1 MKNRQAKD
9 TAKLSDGLSGG
20 LSGGPVRD
28 ERVFEGFAVGAGIAL
43 GIVYRHD
50 SHAALQ
56 VRERP
61 IPAAKVRA
69 EQHRVLEAA
78 ADAAGRIEAL
88 QARAKRMAGAA
99 GEEVG
104 FLLEAY
110 QQMLNGSRLV
120 RGVQA
125 RIAAER
131 INAEAAVMKEIG
143 LMAEAFAAMDDQYLA
158 ARIADIREV
167 GRRLVESLG
176 KAVVT
181 GLDDLPL
188 NAVIVANELSPADT
202 ALLDPKKVAGLT
214 TILGGVESHT
224 AIVARSL
231 GLPAV
236 VAPAE
241 LLEAAENGDEII
253 IDGSA
258 GRVIVN
264 PSAATLNKYM
274 KRRAAFL
281 RSQQSL
287 KKLKAVRAI
296 TRDGFHVHLH
306 ANMELPNEIAGV
318 LASGA
323 EGIGLFRSE
332 FMFMNRPDLP
342 SEEEQFEELARVVK
356 KMNGRPVTVR
366 TLDVGADKLGEAVG
380 LKPGPNPALGLRAI
394 RFSLKRRKL
403 FMAQLSAILRASA
416 FGPVRIL
423 LPMVCNVEE
432 IRQVRRILSRVVST
446 LKRKGVKIADP
457 LPPLGIMIEIPGAAL
472 AADALAAE
480 SDFFAIGTNDLT
492 QYTLAID
499 RSDEQV
505 AYLYNPLHP
514 AVLRLIQFTA
524 EAAAAAKIP
533 VSVCGEMAGDERM
546 TPVLLGF
553 GITELSM
560 NPASLPRV
568 KKRILDLNLSS
579 ISGDVRRITAEPDP
593 ERLKAFV
600 DTLYHAR

>member
-1 MKNRQAKD
+1 
-9 TAKLSDGLSGG
+9 
-20 LSGGPVRD
+20 
-28 ERVFEGFAVGAGIAL
+28 
-43 GIVYRHD
+43 
-50 SHAALQ
+50 
-56 VRERP
+56 
-61 IPAAKVRA
+61 
-69 EQHRVLEAA
+69 
-78 ADAAGRIEAL
+78 
-88 QARAKRMAGAA
+88 
-99 GEEVG
+99 
-104 FLLEAY
+104 
-110 QQMLNGSRLV
+110 
-120 RGVQA
+120 
-125 RIAAER
+125 
-131 INAEAAVMKEIG
+131 MKEIG
-143 LMAEAFAAMDDQYLA
+143 LMAEAFAAMEDQYLA
-158 ARIADIREV
+158 ARMADIREV

-176 KAVVT
+176 KAVST
-181 GLDDLPL
+181 GLEDLPP
-188 NAVIVANELSPADT
+188 NAVIVADELSPADT
-202 ALLDPKKVAGLT
+202 ALLDPKRVAGLA

-241 LLEAAENGDEII
+241 LLSAVENGDEII
-253 IDGSA
+253 IDGTA

-264 PSAATLNKYM
+264 PGAASLDKYK

-287 KKLKAVRAI
+287 KKLKMVPAV
-296 TRDGFHVHLH
+296 TRDGFRIHLH
-306 ANMELPNEIAGV
+306 ANMELPNEIGGV
-318 LASGA
+318 LDAGA

-394 RFSLKRRKL
+394 RFSLTRRKL
-403 FMAQLSAILRASA
+403 LLTQLSAILRASA

-423 LPMVCNVEE
+423 LPMVCMVEE
-432 IRQVRRILSRVVST
+432 IKQVRRALARVIAT
-446 LKRKGVKIADP
+446 LKRKGVRISDP
-457 LPPLGIMIEIPGAAL
+457 PPPLGIMIEIPGAAL

-480 SDFFAIGTNDLT
+480 SDFFALGTNDLT

-499 RSDEQV
+499 RTDEQV

-524 EAAAAAKIP
+524 EAASAARIP

-546 TPVLLGF
+546 TPILLGF

-568 KKRILDLNLSS
+568 KKRILDLNLAS
-579 ISGDVRRITAEPDP
+579 ISGRVRRITAESDP
-593 ERLKAFV
+593 QRLKAFV
-600 DTLYHAR
+600 DTLYHAS

>member
-9 TAKLSDGLSGG
+9 GIGQTRG
-20 LSGGPVRD
+20 
-28 ERVFEGFAVGAGIAL
+28 ERVFTGLAVGAGIAL
-43 GIVYRHD
+43 GVVHRHD
-50 SHAALQ
+50 SHAVVQ
-56 VRERP
+56 VRERR
-61 IPAAKVRA
+61 IPAAKVRT

-78 ADAAGRIEAL
+78 AEAAGRIEVL
-88 QARAKRMAGAA
+88 QSRAKRMAGAA

-104 FLLEAY
+104 YLLEAY
-110 QQMLNGSRLV
+110 QQMLSGSRLV
-120 RGVQA
+120 RGVQK
-125 RIAAER
+125 RIASDR

-176 KAVVT
+176 KAAAT
-181 GLDDLPL
+181 GLEDLPA
-188 NAVIVANELSPADT
+188 NAVIVADELSPADT
-202 ALLDPKKVAGLT
+202 ALLDPKRVAGIA

-236 VAPAE
+236 VAPPD
-241 LLEAAENGDEII
+241 LLGAVENGDEII
-253 IDGSA
+253 VDGTA
-258 GRVIVN
+258 GRVIVT
-264 PSAATLNKYM
+264 PGAASLAKYR

-287 KKLKAVRAI
+287 KKLKGVPAV
-296 TRDGFHVHLH
+296 TRDGFRVHLH

-318 LASGA
+318 LDAGA

-332 FMFMNRPDLP
+332 FMFMNREDLP
-342 SEEEQFEELARVVK
+342 TEEEQFEELARVVK
-356 KMNGRPVTVR
+356 RMNGRPVTVR

-394 RFSLKRRKL
+394 RFSLTRRKL
-403 FMAQLSAILRASA
+403 LLTQLSAILRASA

-423 LPMVCNVEE
+423 LPMVCTVDE
-432 IRQVRRILSRVVST
+432 IKQVRRALARVMAT
-446 LKRKGVKIADP
+446 LKRKGIKIADP
-457 LPPLGIMIEIPGAAL
+457 PPPLGIMIEIPGAAL

-480 SDFFAIGTNDLT
+480 ADFFALGTNDLT

-499 RSDEQV
+499 RTDEQV

-514 AVLRLIQFTA
+514 AVLRLIQFSA
-524 EAAAAAKIP
+524 EAASAARIP

-546 TPVLLGF
+546 TPILLGF

-568 KKRILDLNLSS
+568 KKRILDLNLAS
-579 ISGDVRRITAEPDP
+579 ISGRVRRITSESDP
-593 ERLKAFV
+593 QRLRAFV
-600 DTLYHAR
+600 DTLYHAS

>member
-9 TAKLSDGLSGG
+9 EPGQSRGERAFDGI
-20 LSGGPVRD
+20 
-28 ERVFEGFAVGAGIAL
+28 AVGAGIAL
-43 GIVYRHD
+43 GVVHRH
-50 SHAALQ
+50 SSRAMVQ
-56 VRERP
+56 VRERR
-61 IPAAKVRA
+61 ITQAKVRT

-78 ADAAGRIEAL
+78 ADAVGRIEVL
-88 QARAKRMAGAA
+88 QNRAKRMAGAA

-104 FLLEAY
+104 YLLEAY
-110 QQMLNGSRLV
+110 QQMLSGSRLV
-120 RGVQA
+120 RGVQK
-125 RIAAER
+125 RIATDR

-143 LMAEAFAAMDDQYLA
+143 LMAEAFAAIEDQYLA
-158 ARIADIREV
+158 ARMADIREV

-176 KAVVT
+176 KAEST
-181 GLDDLPL
+181 GLEDLPA
-188 NAVIVANELSPADT
+188 NAVIVADELSPADT
-202 ALLDPKKVAGLT
+202 ALLDPKRVAGLA

-236 VAPAE
+236 VAPPE
-241 LLEAAENGDEII
+241 LLNAVENGDEII
-253 IDGSA
+253 IDGTA

-264 PSAATLNKYM
+264 PGAASLAKYK

-287 KKLKAVRAI
+287 KKLKTVPAV
-296 TRDGFHVHLH
+296 TRDGVRIHLH

-318 LASGA
+318 LNAGA

-342 SEEEQFEELARVVK
+342 SEEEQFEELSRVVK

-380 LKPGPNPALGLRAI
+380 LTPGPNPALGLRAI

-403 FMAQLSAILRASA
+403 LLTQLSAILRASA

-423 LPMVCNVEE
+423 LPMVCMVEE
-432 IRQVRRILSRVVST
+432 IKQVRRALARVIAT
-446 LKRKGVKIADP
+446 LKRKGVRISDP
-457 LPPLGIMIEIPGAAL
+457 PPLGIMIEIPGAAL

-480 SDFFAIGTNDLT
+480 SDFFALGTNDLT

-524 EAAAAAKIP
+524 EAASAAGIP

-568 KKRILDLNLSS
+568 KKRILDLNLAS
-579 ISGDVRRITAEPDP
+579 ISGQVRRMTAESDP
-593 ERLKAFV
+593 QRLKAFV
-600 DTLYHAR
+600 DTLYHAS

>member
-1 MKNRQAKD
+1 MKNRPAKE
-9 TAKLSDGLSGG
+9 ASGSHRG
-20 LSGGPVRD
+20 
-28 ERVFEGFAVGAGIAL
+28 ERTFEGVAAGAGVAL
-43 GIVYRHD
+43 GVVHRHD
-50 SHAALQ
+50 SHAVVQ
-56 VRERP
+56 VRERR

-78 ADAAGRIEAL
+78 AEAASRIEAL
-88 QARAKRMAGAA
+88 QSRAKRMAGAA

-104 FLLEAY
+104 YLLEAY
-110 QQMLNGSRLV
+110 HQMLGGSRLL
-120 RGVQA
+120 RGVQK
-125 RIAAER
+125 RITTDR

-143 LMAEAFAAMDDQYLA
+143 LMAEAFAAMDDRYLA

-176 KAVVT
+176 GKDVET
-181 GLDDLPL
+181 GLDDLPV
-188 NAVIVANELSPADT
+188 NAVIVADELSPADT
-202 ALLDPKKVAGLT
+202 ALLDPKRVAGIT
-214 TILGGVESHT
+214 TVLGGVESHT

-236 VAPAE
+236 VAPPEVLA
-241 LLEAAENGDEII
+241 AAENGNEII
-253 IDGSA
+253 IDGTA

-264 PSAATLNKYM
+264 PGAATLAKYK

-287 KKLKAVRAI
+287 KKLKGVPAV
-296 TRDGFHVHLH
+296 TRDGFRVHLH
-306 ANMELPNEIAGV
+306 ANMELPNEIPGV
-318 LASGA
+318 LAAGA

-332 FMFMNRPDLP
+332 FMFMNRGSLP
-342 SEEEQFEELARVVK
+342 SEEEQFAELAQVVK
-356 KMNGRPVTVR
+356 KMGGRPVTVR

-394 RFSLKRRKL
+394 RFSLTRRKL
-403 FMAQLSAILRASA
+403 LLTQLSAILRAGA
-416 FGPVRIL
+416 LGPVRIL
-423 LPMVCNVEE
+423 LPMVCTVLE
-432 IRQVRRILSRVVST
+432 IKQVRRIMARVAAT

-472 AADALAAE
+472 AADALAREA
-480 SDFFAIGTNDLT
+480 DFFALGTNDLT

-499 RSDEQV
+499 RTDEQV

-524 EAAAAAKIP
+524 EAASAARIP

-546 TPVLLGF
+546 TPILLGF

-560 NPASLPRV
+560 NPVSLPRV
-568 KKRILDLNLSS
+568 KKRILELNLAS
-579 ISGDVRRITAEPDP
+579 ISGQVRRMTAESDP
-593 ERLKAFV
+593 ARLKAVV
-600 DTLYHAR
+600 DGLSRA

>member
-1 MKNRQAKD
+1 MKNRPAKD
-9 TAKLSDGLSGG
+9 TPGAARSESL
-20 LSGGPVRD
+20 
-28 ERVFEGFAVGAGIAL
+28 FEGFAVGAGIAI
-43 GIVYRHD
+43 GIVHRHD
-50 SHAALQ
+50 SNAVVQ
-56 VRERP
+56 VRERR
-61 IPAAKVRA
+61 IPAAKVRT

-78 ADAAGRIEAL
+78 ADAAGRIEEL
-88 QARAKRMAGAA
+88 QDRAKRMAGAA

-104 FLLEAY
+104 YLLEAY
-110 QQMLNGSRLV
+110 HQMLSGSRLV
-120 RGVQA
+120 RGVQK
-125 RIAAER
+125 RIATDR

-167 GRRLVESLG
+167 GRRLVESLD

-188 NAVIVANELSPADT
+188 NAVIVADELSPADT
-202 ALLDPKKVAGLT
+202 ALLDPKRVAGLT

-236 VAPAE
+236 VAPPE
-241 LLEAAENGDEII
+241 LLDAVENGDEII
-253 IDGSA
+253 IDGTA
-258 GRVIVN
+258 GLVIVN
-264 PSAATLNKYM
+264 PGAGTLNKYK

-287 KKLKAVRAI
+287 KKLKTVPAI
-296 TRDGFHVHLH
+296 TRDGFRVHLH

-332 FMFMNRPDLP
+332 FMFMNRADLP
-342 SEEEQFEELARVVK
+342 TEEEQFEELSRVVK

-394 RFSLKRRKL
+394 RFSLSRRKL
-403 FMAQLSAILRASA
+403 LLTQLSAILRASA

-423 LPMVCNVEE
+423 LPMVCNVDEVK
-432 IRQVRRILSRVVST
+432 QVRRILGRVVST
-446 LKRKGVKIADP
+446 LKRRGVKIADP

-480 SDFFAIGTNDLT
+480 ADFFALGTNDLT

-499 RSDEQV
+499 RTDEQV

-568 KKRILDLNLSS
+568 KKRILDMDLGS
-579 ISGDVRRITAEPDP
+579 ISGRVRRITAESDP

-600 DTLYHAR
+600 DTLFHAS

>member
-1 MKNRQAKD
+1 MKNRPAKE
-9 TAKLSDGLSGG
+9 ASSSHRG
-20 LSGGPVRD
+20 
-28 ERVFEGFAVGAGIAL
+28 ERTFEGVAAGAGVAL
-43 GIVYRHD
+43 GVVHRHD
-50 SHAALQ
+50 SHAVVQ
-56 VRERP
+56 VRERR

-78 ADAAGRIEAL
+78 AEAASRIEAL
-88 QARAKRMAGAA
+88 QSRAKRMAGAA

-104 FLLEAY
+104 YLLEAY
-110 QQMLNGSRLV
+110 HQMLGGSRLL
-120 RGVQA
+120 RGVQK
-125 RIAAER
+125 RITTDR

-143 LMAEAFAAMDDQYLA
+143 LMAEAFAAMDDRYLA

-176 KAVVT
+176 GKDVET
-181 GLDDLPL
+181 GLDDLPV
-188 NAVIVANELSPADT
+188 NAVIVADELSPADT
-202 ALLDPKKVAGLT
+202 ALLDPKRVAGIT
-214 TILGGVESHT
+214 TVLGGVESHT

-236 VAPAE
+236 VAPPEVLA
-241 LLEAAENGDEII
+241 AAENGNEII
-253 IDGSA
+253 IDGTA

-264 PSAATLNKYM
+264 PGAATLAKYK

-287 KKLKAVRAI
+287 KKLKGVPAV
-296 TRDGFHVHLH
+296 TRDGFRVHLH
-306 ANMELPNEIAGV
+306 ANMELPNEIPGV
-318 LASGA
+318 LAAGA

-332 FMFMNRPDLP
+332 FMFMNRGSLP
-342 SEEEQFEELARVVK
+342 SEEEQFAELAQVVK
-356 KMNGRPVTVR
+356 KMGGRPVTVR

-394 RFSLKRRKL
+394 RFSLTRRKL
-403 FMAQLSAILRASA
+403 LLTQLSAILRAGTL
-416 FGPVRIL
+416 GPVRIL
-423 LPMVCNVEE
+423 LPMVCTVLE
-432 IRQVRRILSRVVST
+432 IKQVRRIMARVAAT

-472 AADALAAE
+472 AADALAREA
-480 SDFFAIGTNDLT
+480 DFFALGTNDLT

-499 RSDEQV
+499 RTDEQV

-524 EAAAAAKIP
+524 EAASAARIP

-546 TPVLLGF
+546 TPILLGF

-560 NPASLPRV
+560 NPVSLPRV
-568 KKRILDLNLSS
+568 KKRILELNLAS
-579 ISGDVRRITAEPDP
+579 ISGQVRRMTAESDP
-593 ERLKAFV
+593 ARLKAVV
-600 DTLYHAR
+600 DGLSRA

>member
-1 MKNRQAKD
+1 MKNRPAKD
-9 TAKLSDGLSGG
+9 EAGHRRG
-20 LSGGPVRD
+20 
-28 ERVFEGFAVGAGIAL
+28 ERVLEGLAVGTGIAI
-43 GIVYRHD
+43 GIVHRHN
-50 SHAALQ
+50 SRAVGQ
-56 VRERP
+56 VRERR
-61 IPAAKVRA
+61 IPAAKVRT
-69 EQHRVLEAA
+69 EQHRVLQAA
-78 ADAAGRIEAL
+78 ADAAGRIESL
-88 QARAKRMAGAA
+88 QGRAKRMAGAA

-104 FLLEAY
+104 YLLEAY
-110 QQMLNGSRLV
+110 QQMLSGSRLV
-120 RGVQA
+120 RGVQK
-125 RIAAER
+125 RIATDR

-158 ARIADIREV
+158 ARIDDIREV

-176 KAVVT
+176 KAAST
-181 GLDDLPL
+181 GLEDLPA
-188 NAVIVANELSPADT
+188 NAVIVADELSPADT
-202 ALLDPKKVAGLT
+202 ALLDPKRVAGLAT
-214 TILGGVESHT
+214 VLGGVESHT

-236 VAPAE
+236 VAPQE
-241 LLEAAENGDEII
+241 LLSATVSGDEII
-253 IDGSA
+253 LDGTA
-258 GRVIVN
+258 GKIIVN
-264 PSAATLNKYM
+264 PSAGTLVRYR
-274 KRRAAFL
+274 KRRAVFL

-287 KKLKAVRAI
+287 RKLKTVPAV
-296 TRDGFHVHLH
+296 TRDGFRVHLH
-306 ANMELPNEIAGV
+306 ANMELPSEVAGV

-342 SEEEQFEELARVVK
+342 SEEEQFKELSQVVR

-366 TLDVGADKLGEAVG
+366 TLDVGADKLGDAIG

-394 RFSLKRRKL
+394 RFSLSRRKL
-403 FMAQLSAILRASA
+403 LLAQLSAIMRASV

-423 LPMVCNVEE
+423 LPMVCTVEE
-432 IRQVRRILSRVVST
+432 IKQVRRALARVGAA
-446 LKRKGVKIADP
+446 LKRKGIRIADP
-457 LPPLGIMIEIPGAAL
+457 PPPLGVMIEIPGAAL

-480 SDFFAIGTNDLT
+480 ADFFALGTNDLT

-499 RSDEQV
+499 RTDEQV

-524 EAAAAAKIP
+524 EAASAARIP

-546 TPVLLGF
+546 TPILLGF

-568 KKRILDLNLSS
+568 KKRILELNLAA
-579 ISGDVRRITAEPDP
+579 ISATVRRMTAESDP
-593 ERLKAFV
+593 ARLKSIVEALH
-600 DTLYHAR
+600 TAT

>member
-9 TAKLSDGLSGG
+9 
-20 LSGGPVRD
+20 GPSHGRG
-28 ERVFEGFAVGAGIAL
+28 ERAFEGIAAGAGVAL
-43 GIVYRHD
+43 GIVHRHN
-50 SHAALQ
+50 SRALVQ
-56 VRERP
+56 VRERR
-61 IPAAKVRA
+61 ITQAKVRT

-88 QARAKRMAGAA
+88 QGRAKRMAGAA

-104 FLLEAY
+104 YLLEAY
-110 QQMLNGSRLV
+110 QQMLSGSRLV
-120 RGVQA
+120 RGVQK
-125 RIAAER
+125 RIAVDR

-143 LMAEAFAAMDDQYLA
+143 LMAEAFAAMEDQYLA
-158 ARIADIREV
+158 ARMADIREV

-176 KAVVT
+176 KAEST
-181 GLDDLPL
+181 GLEDLPA
-188 NAVIVANELSPADT
+188 NAVIVADELSPADT
-202 ALLDPKKVAGLT
+202 ALLDPKRVAGLA

-236 VAPAE
+236 VAPPE
-241 LLEAAENGDEII
+241 LLNAVENGDEII
-253 IDGSA
+253 IDGNA

-264 PSAATLNKYM
+264 PGAVSLAKYR

-287 KKLKAVRAI
+287 KKLKTVPAV
-296 TRDGFHVHLH
+296 TRDGFRIHLH

-318 LASGA
+318 LDAGA

-332 FMFMNRPDLP
+332 FMFMNRADLP
-342 SEEEQFEELARVVK
+342 SEEEQFEELSRVVK

-366 TLDVGADKLGEAVG
+366 TLDVGADKLGDAVG
-380 LKPGPNPALGLRAI
+380 LTPGPNPALGLRAI

-403 FMAQLSAILRASA
+403 LLTQLSAILRASA

-423 LPMVCNVEE
+423 LPMVCMVEE
-432 IRQVRRILSRVVST
+432 IKQVRRALARVIAT
-446 LKRKGVKIADP
+446 LKRKGVRIADP
-457 LPPLGIMIEIPGAAL
+457 PPPLGIMIEIPGAAL

-480 SDFFAIGTNDLT
+480 SDFFALGTNDLT

-505 AYLYNPLHP
+505 AYLYNSLHP

-524 EAAAAAKIP
+524 EAASAAGIP

-546 TPVLLGF
+546 APILLGF

-560 NPASLPRV
+560 APASLPRV
-568 KKRILDLNLSS
+568 KKRILELNLASL
-579 ISGDVRRITAEPDP
+579 SGRVRRITAESDP
-593 ERLKAFV
+593 QRLKALL
-600 DTLYHAR
+600 DTLSRPS

>member
-1 MKNRQAKD
+1 MKNRPTKE
-9 TAKLSDGLSGG
+9 SGHRSEHVFDG
-20 LSGGPVRD
+20 V
-28 ERVFEGFAVGAGIAL
+28 AAGAGVAL

-50 SHAALQ
+50 SHAVVQ
-56 VRERP
+56 VRERR
-61 IPAAKVRA
+61 ITAAKVRA

-78 ADAAGRIEAL
+78 AEAASRIEAL
-88 QARAKRMAGAA
+88 QSRAKRMAGAA

-104 FLLEAY
+104 YLLEAY
-110 QQMLNGSRLV
+110 QQMLSGSRLV
-120 RGVQA
+120 RGVQK
-125 RIAAER
+125 RIATDR

-158 ARIADIREV
+158 GRISDIREV

-176 KAVVT
+176 GKDIET
-181 GLDDLPL
+181 GFDDLPV
-188 NAVIVANELSPADT
+188 NAAIVADELSPADT
-202 ALLDPKKVAGLT
+202 ALLDPKRVAGIT
-214 TILGGVESHT
+214 TVLGGVESHT

-236 VAPAE
+236 VAPPE
-241 LLEAAENGDEII
+241 LLDVAHNGDEII
-253 IDGSA
+253 IDGTA

-264 PSAATLNKYM
+264 PGALSLAKYR
-274 KRRAAFL
+274 KRRAAFQ

-287 KKLKAVRAI
+287 KKLKSVAAV
-296 TRDGFHVHLH
+296 TRDGFRVHLQ
-306 ANMELPNEIAGV
+306 ANIELPNEIPGV
-318 LASGA
+318 LAAGA

-332 FMFMNRPDLP
+332 FMFMNRAQLP
-342 SEEEQFEELARVVK
+342 TEEEQFEELREVVK
-356 KMNGRPVTVR
+356 KMGGRPVTVR

-394 RFSLKRRKL
+394 RFSLSRRKL
-403 FMAQLSAILRASA
+403 FLTQLSAILRASA

-423 LPMVCNVEE
+423 LPMVCTVDE
-432 IRQVRRILSRVVST
+432 IKQVRRILARVAAT
-446 LKRKGVKIADP
+446 LKRKGIKIADP

-472 AADALAAE
+472 AADALAQE
-480 SDFFAIGTNDLT
+480 SDFFALGTNDLT

-499 RSDEQV
+499 RTDEQV

-524 EAAAAAKIP
+524 EAASAARIP

-546 TPVLLGF
+546 TPILLGF

-568 KKRILDLNLSS
+568 KKRILELNLASV
-579 ISGDVRRITAEPDP
+579 SGQVRRMTAESDP
-593 ERLKAFV
+593 ARLKAV
-600 DTLYHAR
+600 IDGLSHI